1 MKPILLPLVFA
12 LSLTACG
19 SPDNQSKV
27 APQSSSINTI
37 QTLTVG
43 HSSVASQQTF
53 DGSLEAVNQA
63 IISAQTSGR
72 VIALPVDVNTT
83 VRAGDILLRL
93 SQVASTAQLNQME
106 ANIKAATAHAVDA
119 DKTYQRFQEV
129 FQKKLIAAAQM
140 DHVTA
145 DRDTAYAQLNAAK
158 AARDQVNEQL
168 SYTVIRA
175 PFSGVVTSRTVQ
187 MGEVAQAGQPLLSL
201 QSSGALRA
209 VVDVPEQVAN
219 LIRQHPVATVVLP
232 SGQKISATSV
242 TIFPAADQTSH
253 TFKVRVQLSDTQTS
267 MLHSGML
274 VKVSFDVGAVD
285 KLIIPTSALVWRGEV
300 AGVYV
305 LDQQHLSF
313 RTVLP
318 SDPSS
323 SGQVEILSGLTSG
336 EKVAID
342 GNAATAALVAT
353 GAPQ

>member
-1 MKPILLPLVFA
+1 MKPILLPLVLA

-19 SPDNQSKV
+19 SNDNQPKV
-27 APQSSSINTI
+27 APQSPNSNTL

-43 HSSVASQQTF
+43 HTSVANQQTF

-72 VIALPVDVNTT
+72 VIALPVDVDTT
-83 VRAGDILLRL
+83 VHTGDILLRL
-93 SQVASTAQLNQME
+93 SPVASSAQLNQME
-106 ANIKAATAHAVDA
+106 ANIKAASARALDA
-119 DKTYQRFQEV
+119 DNTYKRFQEV

-145 DRDTAYAQLNAAK
+145 DRDAAYAQLNAAK

-187 MGEVAQAGQPLLSL
+187 MGEVIQAGQPLLSI
-201 QSSGALRA
+201 QSSSALRA

-219 LIRQHPVATVVLP
+219 MIRQHPIATVVLP
-232 SGQKISATSV
+232 SGQKISAASI
-242 TIFPAADQTSH
+242 TIFPTADQTSH
-253 TFKVRVQLSDTQTS
+253 TFKVRVQLSDTS

-274 VKVSFDVGAVD
+274 VKVSFDIGAVD
-285 KLIIPTSALVWRGEV
+285 KLSIPTSALVWRGEV

-313 RTVLP
+313 RAVLP
-318 SDPSS
+318 SDPSAN
-323 SGQVEILSGLTSG
+323 GQVEILSGLTSG

-342 GNAATAALVAT
+342 GNAATAVLVAT
-353 GAPQ
+353 GAPK